1 MKSFFIEIINN
12 SQELALIF
20 VTINCIS
27 KKIIFPK
34 KKIFIFARII
44 IVIPL
49 IYDATFL

>member
-1 MKSFFIEIINN
+1 MKPFFIEIINN
-12 SQELALIF
+12 SLKLALIF
-20 VTINCIS
+20 VTINCIA
-27 KKIIFPK
+27 KKIIFRK